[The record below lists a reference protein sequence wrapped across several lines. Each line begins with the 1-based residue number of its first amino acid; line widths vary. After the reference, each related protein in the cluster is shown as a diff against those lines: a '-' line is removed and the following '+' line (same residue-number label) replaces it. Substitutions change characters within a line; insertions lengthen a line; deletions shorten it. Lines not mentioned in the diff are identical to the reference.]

1 MLLPLFLYLP
11 FSPCTL
17 FVGFSI
23 GLISLLS
30 VVCSLPAAA
39 KIVQHFLKPGA
50 CECSTACHWCCV
62 CVCVRVLA
70 KLLSCSAAVAA
81 CKPRLSAW
89 QSHAIC
95 LEFDATRG
103 TARHGTARLKE
114 EAKFNC
120 IFSFQSGFV
129 FAFVFVLLW
138 QCIGGLKKTYN
149 NNNKNNCRGRN
160 KREKQRERSTS
171 NAHAPTHTHTR

>member
-1 MLLPLFLYLP
+1 MLLPLFLSLAP
-11 FSPCTL
+11 SPCTL

-70 KLLSCSAAVAA
+70 KLLSCSAAQL
-81 CKPRLSAW
+81 LSLLVSLGLALG
-89 QSHAIC
+89 SHMRFVWSSTQREA
-95 LEFDATRG
+95 RQG
-103 TARHGTARLKE
+103 TARQGLRRKPNSIAFSAFSRVL
-114 EAKFNC
+114 FSLL
-120 IFSFQSGFV
+120 FSFSFGSASV
-129 FAFVFVLLW
+129 
-138 QCIGGLKKTYN
+138 G
-149 NNNKNNCRGRN
+149 
-160 KREKQRERSTS
+160 
-171 NAHAPTHTHTR
+171 